1 MILRRQETQTNM
13 SDNLFMVGFIIF
25 LSFTS
30 LVSILAALKSDANGC
45 SVSPDNAGCVL
56 NRPVDLDKRHLSPKR
71 RLPALKGL

>member
-1 MILRRQETQTNM
+1 MVLRKQETQTNM

-25 LSFTS
+25 FSFTS
-30 LVSILAALKSDANGC
+30 LVSILAALKPDPNGC

-56 NRPVDLDKRHLSPKR
+56 NRPVDLDKRYSSPKR